1 MQAPPSS
8 QYCFSVC
15 SLRKLLSKFHFVVAG
30 TAALIFF
37 PFLDRLPGDMFNAK
51 KVLSNFKLVEDEFV
65 LPQIK
70 SHWKTY
76 SEGAATDYIHAY
88 MGQMKQRQK
97 EGKETSLDG
106 RCQSLSSFL
115 KLPLH
120 DKIIWTSPVEHISS
134 KDNFWT
140 EKKKSDCLW
149 LLAFFSYQFTEPAL
163 WCHTDVEQTWRVVA
177 LSLYTRWSDCNTNLR
192 RSESLFGI
200 EQASFRA
207 TELWLESFQGC

>member
-30 TAALIFF
+30 TAAIIFF

-88 MGQMKQRQK
+88 MGQMKERQK

-106 RCQSLSSFL
+106 RSPSLSSFF
-115 KLPLH
+115 KLPLD

-140 EKKKSDCLW
+140 EKKW
-149 LLAFFSYQFTEPAL
+149 LFMTTRFLQLSVYRASIMVAHRRRADLKRRCIAFV
-163 WCHTDVEQTWRVVA
+163 HTLIRLQH
-177 LSLYTRWSDCNTNLR
+177 
-192 RSESLFGI
+192 
-200 EQASFRA
+200 
-207 TELWLESFQGC
+207 

>member
-1 MQAPPSS
+1 
-8 QYCFSVC
+8 
-15 SLRKLLSKFHFVVAG
+15 
-30 TAALIFF
+30 
-37 PFLDRLPGDMFNAK
+37 MFNAK

-88 MGQMKQRQK
+88 MGQMTERQK

-106 RCQSLSSFL
+106 RSPSLSSFF
-115 KLPLH
+115 KLPLD

-134 KDNFWT
+134 KTIF
-140 EKKKSDCLW
+140 EQKKSDCSW
-149 LLAFFSYQFTEPAL
+149 LLAFFSYQFTELAL
-163 WCHTDVEQTWRVVA
+163 WLHTDVEQTWRGVA
-177 LSLYTRWSDCNTNLR
+177 LPLYTRWSDCNTNLR

-200 EQASFRA
+200 DHASFRA
-207 TELWLESFQGC
+207 TELWLESFQGY